1 MKKFY
6 RALCLCILL
15 CMAVAIFAACDNSE
29 EAGNTSDVS
38 QGTSQPGESEGSG
51 ETSEVTFPLEKQD
64 FGGVTIKAL
73 SYETEGSFQYQ
84 TFEIAPQSIN
94 TDPVNDIAYNRAQLI
109 RQEYGID
116 LVQELVATKN
126 DVVDTVREMV
136 TTDMDNYQLVVAPL
150 HYLAKLVADDAY
162 YDLSAIE
169 NGYIDLSKPY
179 WDQKINKQLSVM
191 GHNFFV
197 NGDAIVSDDEATW
210 AVFFNKDIAA
220 DHNLADAYGA
230 ASIYEIVERGD
241 WTIDVMYEMAKKVVN
256 DNGDGMSWSAS
267 SDDVW
272 GISAQAYDGY
282 TFTVAGGH
290 TMTKLDEDGVPYI
303 TIGDE
308 GNIEAYDRVHNI
320 LNDKTVCSLAEV
332 EGRSSSNRYE
342 EIVQIFANGGALFTP
357 EKIGTVSNP
366 VMRNANI
373 RYGLLPMPKIDETQE
388 DYTSTITVWWCS
400 AMAIPTSNVE
410 KLDATCYAMEAL
422 AYYGMEM
429 LTPEYYD
436 RTLKNKRFED
446 QESEDMLDLIFRNR
460 TYDVGIVLNF
470 ANDMLGFYDTILIS
484 GNNTH
489 VSALD
494 SKRDAYQEAID
505 DFADMFLE

>member
-1 MKKFY
+1 MKNIY
-6 RALCLCILL
+6 RILCLCILL
-15 CMAVAIFAACDNSE
+15 CMAATGFAACSS
-29 EAGNTSDVS
+29 TVTPSDAS
-38 QGTSQPGESEGSG
+38 GESSATADGNNSTVS
-51 ETSEVTFPLEKQD
+51 ETVFPLEKEN

-84 TFEIAPQSIN
+84 TFEIAPLAIN
-94 TDPVNDIAYNRAQLI
+94 TDPVNDMAYDRAQLI

-116 LVQELVATKN
+116 LVQELVPTKN
-126 DVVDTVREMV
+126 DVVNTVREMV
-136 TTDMDNYQLVVAPL
+136 LNNMDSYQIVVAPL
-150 HYLAKLVADDAY
+150 HYLAKLVAEDAY
-162 YDLSAIE
+162 HDIGALE

-210 AVFFNKDIAA
+210 AVFFNKDIAK
-220 DHNLADAYGA
+220 DHALAEGYGV
-230 ASIYEIVERGD
+230 SSLYDLVDQGN

-282 TFTVAGGH
+282 TFTVAAGH
-290 TMTKLDEDGVPYI
+290 TMTALDDDGYPYI
-303 TIGDE
+303 TVGDE
-308 GNIEAYDRVHNI
+308 GNIEAFDKVHRI
-320 LNDKTVCSLAEV
+320 LNDKAVCALAEV
-332 EGRSSSNRYE
+332 EGRSSTNKYE

-373 RYGLLPMPKIDETQE
+373 RYGLLPMPKINEEQD

-400 AMAIPTSNVE
+400 AMAIPATNVDN
-410 KLDATCYAMEAL
+410 LDATCYAMEAL

-446 QESEDMLDLIFRNR
+446 EESEAMLDLIFRNR

-470 ANDMLGFYDTILIS
+470 AGDMLGFYDTILIS
-484 GNNTH
+484 GVNTH
-489 VSALD
+489 ISALD
-494 SKRDAYQEAID
+494 AKRDAYQEAID
-505 DFADMFLE
+505 DFEDQFLN

>member
-1 MKKFY
+1 
-6 RALCLCILL
+6 
-15 CMAVAIFAACDNSE
+15 
-29 EAGNTSDVS
+29 
-38 QGTSQPGESEGSG
+38 
-51 ETSEVTFPLEKQD
+51 
-64 FGGVTIKAL
+64 
-73 SYETEGSFQYQ
+73 
-84 TFEIAPQSIN
+84 
-94 TDPVNDIAYNRAQLI
+94 
-109 RQEYGID
+109 
-116 LVQELVATKN
+116 
-126 DVVDTVREMV
+126 
-136 TTDMDNYQLVVAPL
+136 
-150 HYLAKLVADDAY
+150 
-162 YDLSAIE
+162 
-169 NGYIDLSKPY
+169 
-179 WDQKINKQLSVM
+179 M

-220 DHNLADAYGA
+220 DHHLAEAYGVG
-230 ASIYEIVERGD
+230 SLYDIVKNGN
-241 WTIDVMYEMAKKVVN
+241 WTIDVMYEMAKCVVQ

-290 TMTKLDEDGVPYI
+290 TMTALDNNGVPYI
-303 TIGDE
+303 TIDEE
-308 GNIEAYDRVHNI
+308 GNIDAYAKVHNI
-320 LNDKTVCSLAEV
+320 LNDKSVCALAEV
-332 EGRSSSNRYE
+332 EGRSSSNKYE

-373 RYGLLPMPKIDETQE
+373 RYGLLPMPKINEEQE
-388 DYTSTITVWWCS
+388 EYTSTITVWWCS
-400 AMAIPTSNVE
+400 AMAIPTTNVE

-422 AYYGMEM
+422 AFYGMEM

-470 ANDMLGFYDTILIS
+470 DGGMLGFYDSILIS

-489 VSALD
+489 VSDLD
-494 SKRDAYQEAID
+494 AKRDAFQEAID

>member
-1 MKKFY
+1 
-6 RALCLCILL
+6 
-15 CMAVAIFAACDNSE
+15 
-29 EAGNTSDVS
+29 
-38 QGTSQPGESEGSG
+38 
-51 ETSEVTFPLEKQD
+51 
-64 FGGVTIKAL
+64 
-73 SYETEGSFQYQ
+73 
-84 TFEIAPQSIN
+84 
-94 TDPVNDIAYNRAQLI
+94 
-109 RQEYGID
+109 
-116 LVQELVATKN
+116 
-126 DVVDTVREMV
+126 
-136 TTDMDNYQLVVAPL
+136 
-150 HYLAKLVADDAY
+150 
-162 YDLSAIE
+162 
-169 NGYIDLSKPY
+169 
-179 WDQKINKQLSVM
+179 
-191 GHNFFV
+191 
-197 NGDAIVSDDEATW
+197 
-210 AVFFNKDIAA
+210 
-220 DHNLADAYGA
+220 
-230 ASIYEIVERGD
+230 
-241 WTIDVMYEMAKKVVN
+241 
-256 DNGDGMSWSAS
+256 
-267 SDDVW
+267 
-272 GISAQAYDGY
+272 
-282 TFTVAGGH
+282 
-290 TMTKLDEDGVPYI
+290 MTKLDEDGVPYI